1 MTDSKFD
8 EILTNIGTGKWN
20 LAFFFVIS
28 LWYTQIPTHS
38 LSGTFLTPQVPHTC
52 RLPPGATPYIPQ
64 HNTNGLEFGRKRMF
78 GISTFIYICLGN
90 CISWLP
96 GLEHILIFRFIMGF
110 FHPAVIDAGFTLV
123 LEVFEP
129 KYRSAASI
137 LIFVPWSFGMMTLT
151 GFAYLLMD
159 WRLVLFACALPSLLF
174 IPAIWS
180 LDESPRWLIVRGH
193 HNRAL
198 QVLQKAARWNKT
210 SLSPEHQLRAIMDN
224 ILEESTNCK
233 PVTRKGLLP
242 RLKHI
247 LHQYT
252 ILF

>member
-1 MTDSKFD
+1 MD
-8 EILTNIGTGKWN
+8 
-20 LAFFFVIS
+20 
-28 LWYTQIPTHS
+28 
-38 LSGTFLTPQVPHTC
+38 
-52 RLPPGATPYIPQ
+52 R
-64 HNTNGLEFGRKRMF
+64 FGRKRMF